1 MFLMV
6 ELYYTGGGGGG
17 GGGEDGIQRNCP
29 NMCVMYMES
38 VVRAALYLTAITKD
52 HLQKTLNSDDQ

>member
-6 ELYYTGGGGGG
+6 ELYYT
-17 GGGEDGIQRNCP
+17 GGEDGIQRNCP

-52 HLQKTLNSDDQ
+52 HLQKTMNSDDE